1 MRSSEVAKAAD
12 VSVRTLRH
20 YHDLGLL
27 PEPPRSANGYRD
39 YSALDVAR
47 VLRIKRLASLG
58 LSLAD
63 IAELENGQV
72 DRSQQSKEMSSS
84 GDGTVPVPD
93 ASQGTLLSANKEDA
107 LLAEL
112 DAELERKIASLQAQ
126 RRTIAALRAEHLDP
140 TLPEAFARA
149 VKLFYGE
156 EGLASAE
163 LLSDKDRAALI
174 LAGHFYTE
182 DETKELE
189 RFAAETARR
198 GVLEQLRAVDQK
210 VAALSPD
217 ASTEE
222 QDALV
227 EETLAFLDPL
237 IECFDPIN
245 WLEEE
250 DEREEADWRL
260 FDTMMDSIHNPAQRA
275 VNDRVEAAII
285 ERMRVQRA
293 DHPAS

>member
-27 PEPPRSANGYRD
+27 PEPPRSENGYRD

-63 IAELENGQV
+63 IAELETDQA
-72 DRSQQSKEMSSS
+72 DRSQQSREMSSS
-84 GDGTVPVPD
+84 GDGAVPVPD
-93 ASQGTLLSANKEDA
+93 ASQGTLLSASKEDA

-163 LLSDKDRAALI
+163 LLSDKDRAALVI
-174 LAGHFYTE
+174 AGHLYSE
-182 DETKELE
+182 DETRELE
-189 RFAAETARR
+189 RFAREALRT
-198 GVLEQLRAVDQK
+198 GSLERLRTVNQK
-210 VAALSPD
+210 VAALAPD
-217 ASTEE
+217 ASAEK

-227 EETLAFLDPL
+227 EEALAFLEPL
-237 IECFDPIN
+237 IDCFDPAN

-250 DEREEADWRL
+250 DGREEADWHL
-260 FDTMMDSIHNPAQRA
+260 FDNLVDSIHNPAQRA
-275 VNDRVEAAII
+275 VNDRVETAII
-285 ERMRVQRA
+285 ERMRAQRA